1 MGVGSIGKFDD
12 ESPCS
17 CGLLTDGRWVVVGAW
32 CLFVFIS
39 FVCVLW
45 PLLSVDSIVL
55 DVLSA
60 RYHSGPS
67 DNLCRVLFLILD
79 EKKHTGF

>member
-1 MGVGSIGKFDD
+1 MS
-12 ESPCS
+12 
-17 CGLLTDGRWVVVGAW
+17 
-32 CLFVFIS
+32 FVFIS

-45 PLLSVDSIVL
+45 PLLSVDSNVL
-55 DVLSA
+55 DVLSTHY
-60 RYHSGPS
+60 RSGPS